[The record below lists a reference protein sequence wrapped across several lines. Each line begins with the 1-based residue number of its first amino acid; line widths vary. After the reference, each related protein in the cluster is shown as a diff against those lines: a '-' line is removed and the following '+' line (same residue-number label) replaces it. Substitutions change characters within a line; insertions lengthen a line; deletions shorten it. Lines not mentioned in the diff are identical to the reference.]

1 MLSNRLSLIYGIWR
15 VYLSSKDMQPG
26 LHRRS
31 VLAKPPA
38 WRLCVTPALRFRGD
52 LRRHVGGISATLT
65 AKFFNS
71 GLYFDFAFG
80 MEGPCRDVTAIT
92 HGVQLRVQATF
103 RSTYIGRAARQPH
116 LGCAGARQCRE
127 RGRKWRW
134 GRL

>member
-1 MLSNRLSLIYGIWR
+1 
-15 VYLSSKDMQPG
+15 MQSG

-52 LRRHVGGISATLT
+52 LRRHVGRISATLT

-80 MEGPCRDVTAIT
+80 MEGPCRDVAAVT

-103 RSTYIGRAARQPH
+103 RSTYTPRNRTFFKRLAAVR
-116 LGCAGARQCRE
+116 CAFKCVASIIT
-127 RGRKWRW
+127 
-134 GRL
+134 